1 MTGLW
6 LAMIVA
12 GLATYLIRLS
22 FIWLFGRQAV
32 PEWLR
37 RVLRFVPPAV
47 LTAIVF
53 PEVLMPTG
61 QLDLTLSNARLAAGL
76 LAALVA
82 WRTRNAML
90 TIVVGMLVLWILQW

>member
-53 PEVLMPTG
+53 PEVLMPSG
-61 QLDLTLSNARLAAGL
+61 QLDLAFSNARLAAGL